1 MNIFINEWLNNPS
14 WWFLKTEKI
23 DNYIINKYEYL
34 LDLEANITQ
43 ENFLSY
49 IVLYDQIPRHIFRNQ
64 DGNHIILYFLNKAID
79 IINKYKN
86 QVNNLNEIEWI
97 FFMLPL
103 RHTNIKEN
111 IFYVLNEAWNN
122 KFLCNNK
129 SLYNNKLLYN
139 NKSLLKEFIIAT
151 YKKAN
156 FGEKLNEKISLTFND
171 DVLDYNPKQ
180 KINLNFGNHD
190 FINHNFNLIDKYIKK
205 IGIISLSGGVDSMV
219 CLVYCMV
226 TYPNINWIC
235 VHINYK
241 NRRESDDEATFIAYF
256 CYKHNI
262 KLYVREINEINR
274 NKCML
279 SEINMREI
287 YEDYTRKIRFNTYKA
302 VCNFPVVILGHNKDD
317 AFENI
322 LTNITYNCKYNN
334 LKGMEEYSICENII
348 FLRPLLNVQKNDIYE
363 FAHKHNIPYVK
374 NSTPEWS
381 QRGKIRNNIV
391 PVLDN
396 WDKRVVPGLFNL
408 SENIQD
414 MYLIMESNVNIIV
427 NKFRLSR
434 NNNSYELNISHDE
447 FINYLHKLIWKEIIY
462 KLFNYYPSNKS
473 LITLIERLN
482 LWLKQKKQT
491 TIVINKH
498 IIMKI
503 TPITYTGDIYAL
515 ASSSG
520 LDYTS
525 SHDIIT
531 KMTNNNINIILLN
544 N

>member
-1 MNIFINEWLNNPS
+1 MDIFIKEWLINS
-14 WWFLKTEKI
+14 KWWFSKTEKI

-34 LDLEANITQ
+34 LDLEVNITQ
-43 ENFLSY
+43 YNFLSY
-49 IVLYDQIPRHIFRNQ
+49 IVLYDQLPRHIFRNQ

-79 IINKYKN
+79 IINNYKN

-103 RHTNIKEN
+103 RHTNIKDN
-111 IFYVLNEAWNN
+111 ILYVLNEAWD
-122 KFLCNNK
+122 
-129 SLYNNKLLYN
+129 KLLNN

-156 FGEKLNEKISLTFND
+156 FGEELNEKISFTFNENI
-171 DVLDYNPKQ
+171 LDYNPLQIQ
-180 KINLNFGNHD
+180 KINLNFQNND
-190 FINHNFNLIDKYIKK
+190 LINLNYNLIDKYVKK

-219 CLVYCMV
+219 CLVYCMII
-226 TYPNINWIC
+226 YPNINWVC

-241 NRRESDDEATFIAYF
+241 NREVADDEAIFIANF

-279 SEINMREI
+279 SDININMREI

-302 VCNFPVVILGHNKDD
+302 VCNFPVVLLGHNKDD
-317 AFENI
+317 ALENI
-322 LTNITYNCKYNN
+322 LTNITYNCKYKN
-334 LKGMEEYSICENII
+334 LKGMEEHSVCDNIT
-348 FLRPLLNVQKNDIYE
+348 FLRPLLNVPKNDIYE

-396 WDKRVVPGLFNL
+396 WDKRVLPGLFNL

-427 NKFRLSR
+427 NKFKLCC
-434 NNNSYELNISHDE
+434 NNNSYELDLSHNE

-462 KLFNYYPSNKS
+462 KLFNCYPSNKS

-482 LWLKQKKQT
+482 LWLKQKKHT
-491 TIVINKH
+491 TIVINKN

-503 TPITYTGDIYAL
+503 TQLT
-515 ASSSG
+515 
-520 LDYTS
+520 
-525 SHDIIT
+525 
-531 KMTNNNINIILLN
+531 NNINIILLKKN
-544 N
+544 

>member
-1 MNIFINEWLNNPS
+1 MNIFIKEWLNNPK
-14 WWFLKTEKI
+14 WWFSKTEKI
-23 DNYIINKYEYL
+23 DNYIINNYSYL

-49 IVLYDQIPRHIFRNQ
+49 IVLYDQIPRHIFRHQ

-86 QVNNLNEIEWI
+86 QVNNLNELEWI

-103 RHTNIKEN
+103 RHTNTKEN
-111 IFYVLNEAWNN
+111 ILYVLNEAWNN
-122 KFLCNNK
+122 K
-129 SLYNNKLLYN
+129 SLYN

-156 FGEKLNEKISLTFND
+156 FDEELNEKISFTFD
-171 DVLDYNPKQ
+171 DKVLDYNPLQIQIQ
-180 KINLNFGNHD
+180 KINLNFENL
-190 FINHNFNLIDKYIKK
+190 NYNLIHKYIKK

-219 CLVYCMV
+219 CLVYCM
-226 TYPNINWIC
+226 TIYPDINWVC

-241 NRRESDDEATFIAYF
+241 NRKESDDEVDFIANF

-274 NKCML
+274 NKCMNL
-279 SEINMREI
+279 NISMREI

-302 VCNFPVVILGHNKDD
+302 VNNSPVVILGHNKDD

-322 LTNITYNCKYNN
+322 LTNITYNCKYKN
-334 LKGMEEYSICENII
+334 LKGMEEHSVCDNIT
-348 FLRPLLNVQKNDIYE
+348 FLRPLLNVPKNDIYD
-363 FAHKHNIPYVK
+363 FAHKYNIPYVK

-414 MYLIMESNVNIIV
+414 MYSIMENNVNIII
-427 NKFRLSR
+427 NKFRL
-434 NNNSYELNISHDE
+434 NNNSYELDLSHNE
-447 FINYLHKLIWKEIIY
+447 FINYLHKIIWKEIIY
-462 KLFNYYPSNKS
+462 KLFNCYPSNKS
-473 LITLIERLN
+473 LIALIERLN
-482 LWLKQKKQT
+482 LLLKQKKNT

-503 TPITYTGDIYAL
+503 TQLT
-515 ASSSG
+515 
-520 LDYTS
+520 
-525 SHDIIT
+525 
-531 KMTNNNINIILLN
+531 NNINIILLN

>member
-1 MNIFINEWLNNPS
+1 MNIFIKEWLNNSS
-14 WWFLKTEKI
+14 WWFSKTEKI

-34 LDLEANITQ
+34 LDIEANITQ
-43 ENFLSY
+43 ENFVSY
-49 IVLYDQIPRHIFRNQ
+49 IVLYDQIPRHIFRHQ

-79 IINKYKN
+79 IINNYKN
-86 QVNNLNEIEWI
+86 QVNNLNELEWI

-111 IFYVLNEAWNN
+111 ILYVLNEAWNN
-122 KFLCNNK
+122 K
-129 SLYNNKLLYN
+129 SLYN
-139 NKSLLKEFIIAT
+139 NKSLLKEFIIVT

-156 FGEKLNEKISLTFND
+156 FGEELNEKISFTFNENI
-171 DVLDYNPKQ
+171 LDYNPLQ

-190 FINHNFNLIDKYIKK
+190 FQNHNFNLIDKYVKK

-219 CLVYCMV
+219 CLVYCM
-226 TYPNINWIC
+226 TIYPNINWVC

-241 NRRESDDEATFIAYF
+241 NREEADDEATFIANF
-256 CYKHNI
+256 CYKNNI

-274 NKCML
+274 NKCMN
-279 SEINMREI
+279 INISMREI

-302 VCNFPVVILGHNKDD
+302 VYNNNIDELIDPIVILGHNKDD

-322 LTNITYNCKYNN
+322 LTNITYNCKYKN
-334 LKGMEEYSICENII
+334 LKGMEEYSVCDDIT
-348 FLRPLLNVQKNDIYE
+348 FLRPLLNVPKNDIYK

-414 MYLIMESNVNIIV
+414 MYSIMESNVNIIV
-427 NKFRLSR
+427 NKFRLNC
-434 NNNSYELNISHDE
+434 NNFYEINLSENE

-462 KLFNYYPSNKS
+462 KLFNCYPSNKS
-473 LITLIERLN
+473 LIALIERLN
-482 LWLKQKKQT
+482 LWLKQKKNT

-503 TPITYTGDIYAL
+503 TQL
-515 ASSSG
+515 
-520 LDYTS
+520 
-525 SHDIIT
+525 T
-531 KMTNNNINIILLN
+531 KNINIIIIRNLCPLSTN
-544 N
+544 TS

>member
-1 MNIFINEWLNNPS
+1 MNIFIKEWLNNPK
-14 WWFLKTEKI
+14 WWFSKTEKI
-23 DNYIINKYEYL
+23 DNYIINNYSYL

-49 IVLYDQIPRHIFRNQ
+49 IVLYDQIPRHIFRHQ

-86 QVNNLNEIEWI
+86 QVNNLNELEWI

-103 RHTNIKEN
+103 RHTNTKEN
-111 IFYVLNEAWNN
+111 ILYVLNEAWNN
-122 KFLCNNK
+122 K
-129 SLYNNKLLYN
+129 SLYN

-156 FGEKLNEKISLTFND
+156 FDEELNEKISFTFD
-171 DVLDYNPKQ
+171 DKVLDYNPLQIQIQ
-180 KINLNFGNHD
+180 KINLNFENL
-190 FINHNFNLIDKYIKK
+190 NYNLIHKYIKK

-219 CLVYCMV
+219 CLVYCM
-226 TYPNINWIC
+226 TIYPDINWVC

-241 NRRESDDEATFIAYF
+241 NRKESDDEVDFIANF

-274 NKCML
+274 NKCMN
-279 SEINMREI
+279 INISMREI

-302 VCNFPVVILGHNKDD
+302 VNNSPVVILGHNKDD

-322 LTNITYNCKYNN
+322 LTNITYNCKYKN
-334 LKGMEEYSICENII
+334 LKGMEEHSVCDNIT
-348 FLRPLLNVQKNDIYE
+348 FLRPLLNVPKNDIYD
-363 FAHKHNIPYVK
+363 FAHKYNIPYVK

-414 MYLIMESNVNIIV
+414 MYSIMENNVNIII
-427 NKFRLSR
+427 NKFRL
-434 NNNSYELNISHDE
+434 NNNSYELDLSHNE
-447 FINYLHKLIWKEIIY
+447 FINYLHKIIWKEIIY
-462 KLFNYYPSNKS
+462 KLFNCYPSNKS
-473 LITLIERLN
+473 LIALIERLN
-482 LWLKQKKQT
+482 LLLKQKKNT

-503 TPITYTGDIYAL
+503 TQLT
-515 ASSSG
+515 
-520 LDYTS
+520 
-525 SHDIIT
+525 
-531 KMTNNNINIILLN
+531 NNINIILLN

>member
-1 MNIFINEWLNNPS
+1 MDIFIKEWLNNS
-14 WWFLKTEKI
+14 KWWFSKTEKI

-43 ENFLSY
+43 ENYLSY
-49 IVLYDQIPRHIFRNQ
+49 IVLYDQLPRHIFRNQ

-79 IINKYKN
+79 IINNYKN

-103 RHTNIKEN
+103 RHTNIKDN
-111 IFYVLNEAWNN
+111 ILYVLNEAWN
-122 KFLCNNK
+122 KF
-129 SLYNNKLLYN
+129 LYN

-156 FGEKLNEKISLTFND
+156 FGEELNQKISLTFNEN
-171 DVLDYNPKQ
+171 VLDYNPLQIQ
-180 KINLNFGNHD
+180 KNVNLNFINLNY
-190 FINHNFNLIDKYIKK
+190 NLIDKYVKK

-219 CLVYCMV
+219 CLVYCM
-226 TYPNINWIC
+226 TIYSDINWVA

-241 NRRESDDEATFIAYF
+241 NREEADDEATFIANF

-274 NKCML
+274 NKCMNI
-279 SEINMREI
+279 SMREI

-302 VCNFPVVILGHNKDD
+302 VYNNYNNCIDELIYPIVILGHNKDD

-322 LTNITYNCKYNN
+322 LTNITYNCKYKN
-334 LKGMEEYSICENII
+334 LKGMEEHSVCDNIT
-348 FLRPLLNVQKNDIYE
+348 FLRPLLNVPKNDIYE

-381 QRGKIRNNIV
+381 QRGKIRNNII

-414 MYLIMESNVNIIV
+414 MYSIMESNVNIII
-427 NKFRLSR
+427 NKFRLNSC
-434 NNNSYELNISHDE
+434 NNNSYEIDLNQNE

-462 KLFNYYPSNKS
+462 KLFNCYPSNKS

-482 LWLKQKKQT
+482 LWLKQKKHT
-491 TIVINKH
+491 TIVINKN

-503 TPITYTGDIYAL
+503 R
-515 ASSSG
+515 
-520 LDYTS
+520 
-525 SHDIIT
+525 
-531 KMTNNNINIILLN
+531 MTNDNINIILLN
-544 N
+544 H

>member
-1 MNIFINEWLNNPS
+1 MNIFIKEWLNNPK
-14 WWFLKTEKI
+14 WWFSKTEKI
-23 DNYIINKYEYL
+23 DNYIINNYSYL

-49 IVLYDQIPRHIFRNQ
+49 IVLYDQIPRHIFRHQ

-86 QVNNLNEIEWI
+86 QVNNLNELEWI

-103 RHTNIKEN
+103 RHTNTKEN
-111 IFYVLNEAWNN
+111 ILYVLNEAWNN
-122 KFLCNNK
+122 K
-129 SLYNNKLLYN
+129 SLYN

-156 FGEKLNEKISLTFND
+156 FDEELNEKISFTFD
-171 DVLDYNPKQ
+171 DKVLDYNPLQIQIQ
-180 KINLNFGNHD
+180 KINLNFENL
-190 FINHNFNLIDKYIKK
+190 NYNLIHKYIKK

-219 CLVYCMV
+219 CLVYCM
-226 TYPNINWIC
+226 TIYPDINWVC

-241 NRRESDDEATFIAYF
+241 NRKESDDEVDFIANF

-274 NKCML
+274 NKCMN
-279 SEINMREI
+279 INISMREI

-302 VCNFPVVILGHNKDD
+302 VNNSPVVILGHNKDD
-317 AFENI
+317 ALENI
-322 LTNITYNCKYNN
+322 LTNITYNCKYKN
-334 LKGMEEYSICENII
+334 LKGMEEYSVCDNIT
-348 FLRPLLNVQKNDIYE
+348 FLRPLLNVPKNDIYE

-414 MYLIMESNVNIIV
+414 MYLIMESNVNIII

-434 NNNSYELNISHDE
+434 NNNSYELDISHNE
-447 FINYLHKLIWKEIIY
+447 FINYLHKIIWKEIIY
-462 KLFNYYPSNKS
+462 KLFNCYPSNKS
-473 LITLIERLN
+473 LIALIERLN
-482 LWLKQKKQT
+482 LLLKQKKNT

-503 TPITYTGDIYAL
+503 TQLT
-515 ASSSG
+515 
-520 LDYTS
+520 
-525 SHDIIT
+525 
-531 KMTNNNINIILLN
+531 NNINIILLKKN
-544 N
+544 

>member
-1 MNIFINEWLNNPS
+1 MNIFIKEWLNNPS
-14 WWFLKTEKI
+14 WWFSKTEKI

-49 IVLYDQIPRHIFRNQ
+49 IVLYDQIPRHIFRHH

-79 IINKYKN
+79 IINNYKN
-86 QVNNLNEIEWI
+86 EVSNLNEIEWI

-103 RHTNIKEN
+103 RHTNIKDN
-111 IFYVLNEAWNN
+111 ILYVLNEAWNN
-122 KFLCNNK
+122 
-129 SLYNNKLLYN
+129 NNKLFN

-156 FGEKLNEKISLTFND
+156 FGEELNEKISLTFND
-171 DVLDYNPKQ
+171 DILDYNPLQ
-180 KINLNFGNHD
+180 KINLNFKNND
-190 FINHNFNLIDKYIKK
+190 LINLNYNLIDKYVKK

-241 NRRESDDEATFIAYF
+241 NRGVADDEADFIANF

-279 SEINMREI
+279 SDINMREI

-322 LTNITYNCKYNN
+322 LTNITYNCKYKN
-334 LKGMEEYSICENII
+334 LKGMEEHSVCDNIT
-348 FLRPLLNVQKNDIYE
+348 FLRPLLNVPKNDIYE
-363 FAHKHNIPYVK
+363 FAHKYNIPYVK

-414 MYLIMESNVNIIV
+414 MYSIMESNVNIIV
-427 NKFRLSR
+427 NKFRLNC
-434 NNNSYELNISHDE
+434 NNYEIDLSHNE

-462 KLFNYYPSNKS
+462 KLFNCYPSNKS
-473 LITLIERLN
+473 LIALIERLN
-482 LWLKQKKQT
+482 LWLKQKKHT

-503 TPITYTGDIYAL
+503 TQLT
-515 ASSSG
+515 
-520 LDYTS
+520 
-525 SHDIIT
+525 
-531 KMTNNNINIILLN
+531 NNINIILLN

>member
-1 MNIFINEWLNNPS
+1 MNIFIKEWLNNPS
-14 WWFLKTEKI
+14 WWFSKTEKI

-34 LDLEANITQ
+34 LDLEASITQ
-43 ENFLSY
+43 HNFLSY

-86 QVNNLNEIEWI
+86 QANNLNELEWI

-103 RHTNIKEN
+103 RHTNTKEN
-111 IFYVLNEAWNN
+111 ILYVLNEAWNN
-122 KFLCNNK
+122 K
-129 SLYNNKLLYN
+129 SLYN

-156 FGEKLNEKISLTFND
+156 FGEELNEKINLSFND
-171 DVLDYNPKQ
+171 NVLDYNPLQIQ
-180 KINLNFGNHD
+180 KINLNFGNND
-190 FINHNFNLIDKYIKK
+190 FQNHNFNLIDKYIKK

-274 NKCML
+274 NKCMN
-279 SEINMREI
+279 INISMREI

-302 VCNFPVVILGHNKDD
+302 VCDAPVILGHNKDD

-322 LTNITYNCKYNN
+322 LTNITYNCKYKN
-334 LKGMEEYSICENII
+334 LKGMEEHSVCDNII
-348 FLRPLLNVQKNDIYE
+348 FLRPLLNVPKNDIYE

-414 MYLIMESNVNIIV
+414 MYSIMESNVNIII
-427 NKFRLSR
+427 NKFRLNSC
-434 NNNSYELNISHDE
+434 NNNSYEINLSENE

-462 KLFNYYPSNKS
+462 KLFNCYPSNKS
-473 LITLIERLN
+473 LIALIERLN
-482 LWLKQKKQT
+482 LWLKQKKNT

-503 TPITYTGDIYAL
+503 TQLT
-515 ASSSG
+515 
-520 LDYTS
+520 
-525 SHDIIT
+525 
-531 KMTNNNINIILLN
+531 NNINIILLKKN
-544 N
+544 

>member
-1 MNIFINEWLNNPS
+1 MDNRIFINEWFNNPS
-14 WWFLKTEKI
+14 WWFSKTEKI

-34 LDLEANITQ
+34 LDLEPDITQ
-43 ENFLSY
+43 HNFLSY
-49 IVLYDQIPRHIFRNQ
+49 IVLYDQIPRHIFRHQ

-79 IINKYKN
+79 IINMYKN
-86 QVNNLNEIEWI
+86 QANNLNEIEWI

-103 RHTNIKEN
+103 RHTNTKDN
-111 IFYVLNEAWNN
+111 ILYVLNEAWNN
-122 KFLCNNK
+122 K
-129 SLYNNKLLYN
+129 SLYN

-156 FGEKLNEKISLTFND
+156 FGEELNEKISLVFND
-171 DVLDYNPKQ
+171 NVLDYNPLQ
-180 KINLNFGNHD
+180 KINLNFENHD
-190 FINHNFNLIDKYIKK
+190 FQNHNFNLIDKYIKK

-219 CLVYCMV
+219 CLVYCM
-226 TYPNINWIC
+226 TIYPDINWVC

-241 NRRESDDEATFIAYF
+241 NRGESDDEADFIANF

-279 SEINMREI
+279 SDINMREI
-287 YEDYTRKIRFNTYKA
+287 YEDYTRKVRFNTYKA
-302 VCNFPVVILGHNKDD
+302 VCDDDNGPVVILGHNKDD

-322 LTNITYNCKYNN
+322 LTNITYNCKYKN
-334 LKGMEEYSICENII
+334 LKGMGEHSVCDNIT
-348 FLRPLLNVQKNDIYE
+348 FLRPLLNVPKNDIYQ
-363 FAHKHNIPYVK
+363 FAQKHNIPYVK
-374 NSTPEWS
+374 NSTPDWS

-391 PVLDN
+391 PVLNN

-414 MYLIMESNVNIIV
+414 MYSIMECNVNIIV
-427 NKFRLSR
+427 NKFRLNC
-434 NNNSYELNISHDE
+434 NNNYYELQLSHNE

-462 KLFNYYPSNKS
+462 KLFNCYPSNKS

-482 LWLKQKKQT
+482 LWLKQKKNT
-491 TIVINKH
+491 TIVINKN

-503 TPITYTGDIYAL
+503 TQL
-515 ASSSG
+515 
-520 LDYTS
+520 
-525 SHDIIT
+525 
-531 KMTNNNINIILLN
+531 TNDNINIILLN
-544 N
+544 H

>member
-1 MNIFINEWLNNPS
+1 MNIFIKEWFKNS
-14 WWFLKTEKI
+14 KWWFSKTKEI

-34 LDLEANITQ
+34 LDLETNITQ

-49 IVLYDQIPRHIFRNQ
+49 IVLYDQLPRHIFRNQ
-64 DGNHIILYFLNKAID
+64 DANHIILYFLNKAID

-86 QVNNLNEIEWI
+86 QANNLNEIEWI

-111 IFYVLNEAWNN
+111 ILYVLNEAWNN
-122 KFLCNNK
+122 KFLN
-129 SLYNNKLLYN
+129 N

-156 FGEKLNEKISLTFND
+156 FSEELNEKISLTFND
-171 DVLDYNPKQ
+171 NILDYNPLQ
-180 KINLNFGNHD
+180 KINLNFKNHD
-190 FINHNFNLIDKYIKK
+190 LKNHNFNLIDKYIKK

-219 CLVYCMV
+219 CLVYCIV
-226 TYPNINWIC
+226 TYPNINWVC

-241 NRRESDDEATFIAYF
+241 NRGEADNEADFIANF

-279 SEINMREI
+279 SDINMREI

-302 VCNFPVVILGHNKDD
+302 VCDNPVVILGHNKDD

-322 LTNITYNCKYNN
+322 LTNITYNCKYKN
-334 LKGMEEYSICENII
+334 LKGMEEYSVCDNIT
-348 FLRPLLNVQKNDIYE
+348 FLRPLLNISKNDIYN
-363 FAHKHNIPYVK
+363 FAHKYNIPYVK
-374 NSTPEWS
+374 NSTPVWS
-381 QRGKIRNNIV
+381 QRGKIRNNII

-414 MYLIMESNVNIIV
+414 MYLIMESNVNIII
-427 NKFRLSR
+427 NKFKLSCNNSCC
-434 NNNSYELNISHDE
+434 NNNSYKIDLSQNE
-447 FINYLHKLIWKEIIY
+447 FVNYLHKLIWKEIIY
-462 KLFNYYPSNKS
+462 KLFNCYPSNKS
-473 LITLIERLN
+473 LNTLIERLN
-482 LWLKQKKQT
+482 LWLKQKKHT
-491 TIVINKH
+491 TIVINKN
-498 IIMKI
+498 IKMKI
-503 TPITYTGDIYAL
+503 TQLI
-515 ASSSG
+515 
-520 LDYTS
+520 
-525 SHDIIT
+525 
-531 KMTNNNINIILLN
+531 NNINIILLKN
-544 N
+544 

>member
-1 MNIFINEWLNNPS
+1 MDIFIFIFIKEWFNNTN
-14 WWFLKTEKI
+14 WWFSKTEKI
-23 DNYIINKYEYL
+23 DNYIINKYSYL

-43 ENFLSY
+43 YNFLSY
-49 IVLYDQIPRHIFRNQ
+49 IVLYDQLPRHIFRHQ

-86 QVNNLNEIEWI
+86 QANNLNEIEWI

-111 IFYVLNEAWNN
+111 ILYVLNEAWNN

-129 SLYNNKLLYN
+129 SLYNNKFLCN
-139 NKSLLKEFIIAT
+139 NKSLLKQFIIAT

-156 FGEKLNEKISLTFND
+156 FDEELNEKISLTFNNN
-171 DVLDYNPKQ
+171 VLDYNPLQ
-180 KINLNFGNHD
+180 KINLNFKNNDLIHL
-190 FINHNFNLIDKYIKK
+190 NYNLIDKYIKN

-219 CLVYCMV
+219 CLVYCM
-226 TYPNINWIC
+226 TIYPDINWIC

-241 NRRESDDEATFIAYF
+241 NRGVADDEATFIANF

-274 NKCML
+274 NKCM
-279 SEINMREI
+279 SNNMNMNMREI

-302 VCNFPVVILGHNKDD
+302 VYNNVIDDQNDPVYPVVILGHNKDD

-322 LTNITYNCKYNN
+322 LTNITYNCKYKN
-334 LKGMEEYSICENII
+334 LKGMEEHCVCDNIT
-348 FLRPLLNVQKNDIYE
+348 FLRPLLNVSKNYIYD

-381 QRGKIRNNIV
+381 QRGKIRNNIA

-396 WDKRVVPGLFNL
+396 WDKRVIPGLLNL

-427 NKFRLSR
+427 NKFRL
-434 NNNSYELNISHDE
+434 NNNSYELEISYDE

-462 KLFNYYPSNKS
+462 KLFNCYPSNKS
-473 LITLIERLN
+473 LITLIDRLN

-491 TIVINKH
+491 TIVINKN

-503 TPITYTGDIYAL
+503 TQLT
-515 ASSSG
+515 
-520 LDYTS
+520 
-525 SHDIIT
+525 
-531 KMTNNNINIILLN
+531 NNINIILLKKN
-544 N
+544 